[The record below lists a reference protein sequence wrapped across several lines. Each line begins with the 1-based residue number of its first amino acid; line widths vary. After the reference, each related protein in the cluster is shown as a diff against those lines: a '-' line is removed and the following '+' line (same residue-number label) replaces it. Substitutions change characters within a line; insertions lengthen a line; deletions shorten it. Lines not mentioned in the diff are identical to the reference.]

1 MNKQPKTKLKPRK
14 LHATRCAILIRLA
27 GKRRKKYNATQ
38 NTWNVR
44 VIDDIIYNEKSHI
57 VSVFKDFLIYDD
69 NSEFLKRYYFHY
81 ESVPRLPKII
91 DYYIH
96 STRIAP
102 NYALMNGSKIIMK
115 GFKKKD
121 KIGKQGDENVQAN
134 SKTKPPGNK
143 NNHHEERLFTDKLKD
158 SIEKIKPSIS
168 HLDLKDISVN
178 ANEQSSSSLVSI
190 FQSLKTITFL
200 NDMKISGNNSSI
212 PHRLPSTKISII
224 KEKISKSGKPL
235 ILDASKSK
243 MEIGKIDSSLVKDN
257 KLSINKLK
265 HGDLNINLNINFN
278 TITSNL
284 IQEASAGV
292 KERQNANSKAQQ
304 IKFFKTEVDSENMM
318 TEGHNN
324 LATSVGTG
332 NHTLNK
338 YTPSKSESTKLI
350 SKKDALHVKTNSI
363 TKTPISLTKPIIG
376 SKSNFNTISNTTKT
390 SMKQGI
396 ATKLSSKQNQ
406 LSSSQSKIGITSN
419 MLSNSTTI
427 SNQKGVSIGKG
438 NLQPPNK
445 SEKSNIMNVF
455 IHTPNF
461 INSKCQSNPIT
472 VSEITH
478 KISEINKLDNK
489 IKCVNQKQSL
499 PKQNGYTNIKYNTIE
514 VKESDSQKMIAGS
527 QIGSHFRKSIVNTGI
542 MPSSTLTN
550 FPKNNNYMSTI
561 RDNEPVKTLPNEIF
575 QSKGLKITE
584 IINCEKRSTD
594 FESQMT
600 HQIYN
605 SIKDNLK
612 DKHSMRLELNSINTD
627 HHPGHY
633 INTNPNS
640 TKAKDAKL
648 ITKLMMDKP
657 HENYCSNVG
666 SISQQLK
673 ASLNMYAAH
682 NRMNSSKSR
691 VNTSSSKPK
700 PSTKKVVS
708 K

>member
-1 MNKQPKTKLKPRK
+1 MNKGQKTKLKPRK
-14 LHATRCAILIRLA
+14 LHAARCSMLIRLA

-102 NYALMNGSKIIMK
+102 NYALMNGSKIIIK

-121 KIGKQGDENVQAN
+121 KIGKQGDDNAHAQ
-134 SKTKPPGNK
+134 SKTKPSGLK
-143 NNHHEERLFTDKLKD
+143 SNNHEEKLFTDKLKD
-158 SIEKIKPSIS
+158 SIEKIKPSFS
-168 HLDLKDISVN
+168 NLDLKEISIN

-200 NDMKISGNNSSI
+200 NDMKLGGTNSSVQ
-212 PHRLPSTKISII
+212 HRLPPSKISII
-224 KEKISKSGKPL
+224 KEKINKSGRPL

-243 MEIGKIDSSLVKDN
+243 MEPSKFDSSIAKDS
-257 KLSINKLK
+257 KLSINKIK

-284 IQEASAGV
+284 IHEAAGE
-292 KERQNANSKAQQ
+292 KERQNLGGKPQQ
-304 IKFFKTEVDSENMM
+304 IKYAKTEVDTGNL
-318 TEGHNN
+318 TNEGKFR
-324 LATSVGTG
+324 LATSMGTC
-332 NHTLNK
+332 NTINNK
-338 YTPSKSESTKLI
+338 CAPSKTESTKII
-350 SKKDALHVKTNSI
+350 SKKDSMHLKTNSI
-363 TKTPISLTKPIIG
+363 TKTPISLTKPVIG
-376 SKSNFNTISNTTKT
+376 SKNNFNTISNTTKT

-396 ATKLSSKQNQ
+396 TTKLTSKQNQ

-427 SNQKGVSIGKG
+427 SNQKAISTGKG
-438 NLQPPNK
+438 TLQPSNK

-455 IHTPNF
+455 IHTPTF
-461 INSKCQSNPIT
+461 INSKSQSTPIT

-478 KISEINKLDNK
+478 KISEINKLDSK
-489 IKCVNQKQSL
+489 IKSVHQKQSL
-499 PKQNGYTNIKYNTIE
+499 PKQGYGNVKYNTIE
-514 VKESDSQKMIAGS
+514 VKESDCQKMMVGS
-527 QIGSHFRKSIVNTGI
+527 QIGSQFRKSIVNTGI
-542 MPSSTLTN
+542 VPSSTLTY
-550 FPKNNNYMSTI
+550 FPKTNNYMSTI
-561 RDNEPVKTLPNEIF
+561 RDSEPIKTLPNEIF
-575 QSKGLKITE
+575 QTKGLKITE
-584 IINCEKRSTD
+584 IINCEKKSSD
-594 FESQMT
+594 FESQLTT
-600 HQIYN
+600 HQMYSN
-605 SIKDNLK
+605 IKENLK

-627 HHPGHY
+627 HHPTHY
-633 INTNPNS
+633 VSTNPSS
-640 TKAKDAKL
+640 TKSKDAKL
-648 ITKLMMDKP
+648 ISKLMMDKP
-657 HENYCSNVG
+657 QDNYCNNVG

-673 ASLNMYAAH
+673 ASLNMYAVH

-691 VNTSSSKPK
+691 VNTSNSKPK
-700 PSTKKVVS
+700 TSTKKIFT